1 MADAQTSSSF
11 ASALTAWKDIKL
23 HDLQRTM
30 DAQGLEIVEGQKD
43 SLVGRKKLAEQTREF
58 KKVPDE
64 EKGPVFKTLLK
75 AYQTEIDNLT
85 RRSKVA
91 ENAFL
96 SVYKLLAEAPD
107 PFPLLDAAVD
117 QTARASEAKVL
128 EMELARSK
136 DEIASLKQQLVESQS
151 VEKEKKKLADKVERL
166 EAK

>member
-1 MADAQTSSSF
+1 M
-11 ASALTAWKDIKL
+11 
-23 HDLQRTM
+23 
-30 DAQGLEIVEGQKD
+30 
-43 SLVGRKKLAEQTREF
+43 
-58 KKVPDE
+58 
-64 EKGPVFKTLLK
+64 
-75 AYQTEIDNLT
+75 
-85 RRSKVA
+85 A

-107 PFPLLDAAVD
+107 PFPLLDAAVVRPAVVFVPVSRHIDRSQQD

-166 EAK
+166 EAKVRFTWRVWDRPPRLTVLDGADGRHDPRPGLVEGGRATCDVRRAIAKLRGTVRPAENPLRFEATD